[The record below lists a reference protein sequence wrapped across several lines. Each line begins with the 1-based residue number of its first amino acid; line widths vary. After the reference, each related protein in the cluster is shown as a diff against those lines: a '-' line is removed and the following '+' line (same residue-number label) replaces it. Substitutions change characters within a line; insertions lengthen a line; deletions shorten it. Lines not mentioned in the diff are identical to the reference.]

1 MRLPVRSRP
10 VLAVLVGAAVLGG
23 CGGSEGGTACS
34 DTVCTV
40 QSDGPG
46 TYDLDQLGTEV
57 EVSDLRSD
65 AVRVRINSETR
76 DVRRD
81 AAPARIRGY
90 LVTAEET
97 GPDRVK
103 VRIER

>member
-1 MRLPVRSRP
+1 MRLPVRSLP
-10 VLAVLVGAAVLGG
+10 VLAALLAAQGLAG
-23 CGGSEGGTACS
+23 CGGSEGGTSCT

-46 TYDLDQLGTEV
+46 TYDLDQLGSEV
-57 EVSDLRSD
+57 EVSDLRPD
-65 AVRVRINSETR
+65 VVRVRINSEER
-76 DVRRD
+76 DVRRG
-81 AAPARIRGY
+81 AAATRIRGY

-97 GPDRVK
+97 GPDRVE